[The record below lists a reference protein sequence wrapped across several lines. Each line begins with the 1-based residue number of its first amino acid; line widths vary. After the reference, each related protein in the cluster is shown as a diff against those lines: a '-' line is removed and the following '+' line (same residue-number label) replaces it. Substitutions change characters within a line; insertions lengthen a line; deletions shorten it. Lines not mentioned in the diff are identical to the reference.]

1 MGLLPSLRWSRG
13 DCSQVWLWG
22 EPSGHRGSC
31 GKPSPPGRD
40 GQFRLQRVLLGGP
53 RGTIPSTRIMVR
65 TKSLVTKS
73 KPPTLRETGSLREGQ
88 MLSQLTTLGPGK
100 WREDK
105 YVHRFLPGLETGLVK
120 QMTCQGDAVL
130 GAEAGPAQQVLLTLL
145 PSNHP
150 IGTHTPEAVPSVFTD
165 KEMPPECSLV
175 QAGLGARAKYSLS

>member
-1 MGLLPSLRWSRG
+1 
-13 DCSQVWLWG
+13 
-22 EPSGHRGSC
+22 
-31 GKPSPPGRD
+31 
-40 GQFRLQRVLLGGP
+40 
-53 RGTIPSTRIMVR
+53 
-65 TKSLVTKS
+65 
-73 KPPTLRETGSLREGQ
+73 

-175 QAGLGARAKYSLS
+175 QAGLGVRAKYSLS